1 MNKAPAHLAQAAA
14 KRSWVS
20 AYRYRFKRA
29 VKRKLSIAQ
38 TRPDRENNR
47 IAFSEPS
54 HIVLL

>member
-1 MNKAPAHLAQAAA
+1 MNKAPAHLPQAAA

-20 AYRYRFKRA
+20 AYGYRFKRA

-38 TRPDRENNR
+38 TRRDRGNNGV
-47 IAFSEPS
+47 AFSEPS